1 MCRLLRK
8 RQWGKIGANSN
19 ASNMLVVFS
28 GNNTVDTRSQAREYI
43 LREEEAGKSVRTVSS
58 DAYQAGELTSAAQG
72 ASLFGGVE
80 CIVLDTLSEDENAF
94 AELLT
99 SLPLLASSPHS
110 FVVIE
115 TKLSA
120 ADVKVFEEYAEKM
133 VLSTDTAAARFNAFS
148 LADALAS
155 KDKKTL
161 WVLLLRAQSEG
172 LTPEEIIGTLFW
184 QLKSLRLAKI
194 TKTAEEADMK
204 DFPYNK
210 AKRAAAK
217 FTTEEL
223 QMLSERLLTVYH
235 KGHLGSD
242 ISLTLEKWVLTI

>member
-1 MCRLLRK
+1 
-8 RQWGKIGANSN
+8 
-19 ASNMLVVFS
+19 MLVVFS
-28 GNNTVDTRSQAREYI
+28 GNNTVDTRAQAREYI
-43 LREEEAGKSVRTVSS
+43 LREEELGKSARTISS
-58 DAYQAGELTSAAQG
+58 DAYQVGELAAAAQG

-80 CIVLDTLSEDENAF
+80 CIVLDTLSEHEEAF
-94 AELLT
+94 AELLEVV
-99 SLPLLASSPHS
+99 SLLASSPHT

-115 TKLSA
+115 KKLSA
-120 ADVKVFEEYAEKM
+120 EDAKTFAAHAEKM
-133 VLSTDTAAARFNAFS
+133 VQSKDDAVARFNAFA
-148 LADALAS
+148 LADALAT

-161 WVLLLRAQSEG
+161 WMLLLRAQSEG

-194 TKTAEEADMK
+194 TKTAAEADMK

-223 QMLSERLLTVYH
+223 QILSERLLTVYH

-242 ISLTLEKWVLTI
+242 INLTLEQWVLTI

>member
-1 MCRLLRK
+1 
-8 RQWGKIGANSN
+8 
-19 ASNMLVVFS
+19 MLVVFS
-28 GNNTVDTRSQAREYI
+28 GNNTVETRSHAREYV
-43 LREEEAGKSVRTVSS
+43 LSEEEKGKSVRTVSS
-58 DAYQAGELTSAAQG
+58 DAYQAGELAASAQG
-72 ASLFGGVE
+72 ASLFGGTE
-80 CIVLDTLSEDENAF
+80 CIVLDTLSENEEAF
-94 AELLT
+94 AELFT
-99 SLPLLASSPHS
+99 ALPLLASSPHT

-115 TKLSA
+115 KKLLADA
-120 ADVKVFEEYAEKM
+120 AKVFAEHAEKI
-133 VLSTDTAAARFNAFS
+133 VLSKDGAATRFNAFA
-148 LADALAS
+148 LADALAA

-161 WVLLLRAQSEG
+161 WMLLLRAQQEG

-194 TKTAEEADMK
+194 TTTAADADMK

-223 QMLSERLLTVYH
+223 QTLSERLLTVYH

-242 ISLTLEKWVLTI
+242 INLTLEQWVLSI

>member
-1 MCRLLRK
+1 
-8 RQWGKIGANSN
+8 
-19 ASNMLVVFS
+19 MLVVFS
-28 GNNTVDTRSQAREYI
+28 GNNTVETRAQARAYI
-43 LREEEAGKSVRTVSS
+43 LQEEEAGKSVRTIES
-58 DAYQAGELTSAAQG
+58 DVYQAGELFAAAQG

-80 CIVLDTLSEDENAF
+80 CIVLDTLSENDDAS
-94 AELLT
+94 AELLDV
-99 SLPLLASSPHS
+99 LPLLASSPHT

-115 TKLSA
+115 KKLSA
-120 ADVKVFEEYAEKM
+120 DDVKVFSEHADKLTQTKE
-133 VLSTDTAAARFNAFS
+133 DAAQRFNAFA

-155 KDKKTL
+155 KDKKAL
-161 WVLLLRAQSEG
+161 WMLLLRAQSEG

-194 TKTAEEADMK
+194 TKTAAEADMK

-223 QMLSERLLTVYH
+223 QKLTDSLLIVYH

-242 ISLTLEKWVLTI
+242 IDLTLEKWVLTI

>member
-1 MCRLLRK
+1 
-8 RQWGKIGANSN
+8 
-19 ASNMLVVFS
+19 MLVVFS
-28 GNNTVDTRSQAREYI
+28 GNNTVETRSQARAYS
-43 LREEEAGKSVRTVSS
+43 LEEEEVGKSVRAVTS
-58 DAYQAGELTSAAQG
+58 DAYQAGELIASAQS

-80 CIVLDTLSEDENAF
+80 CIVLDTLSENEDAF

-99 SLPLLASSPHS
+99 ALPLLASSPHT

-115 TKLSA
+115 TKLSVDDA
-120 ADVKVFEEYAEKM
+120 KSFAEYAEKM
-133 VLSTDTAAARFNAFS
+133 IIIKDGAATRFNAFS

-155 KDKKTL
+155 KDKKSL
-161 WVLLLRAQSEG
+161 WMLLLRAEAEG

-194 TKTAEEADMK
+194 TNTAAEADMK

-210 AKRAAAK
+210 AKRAATK
-217 FTTEEL
+217 FTTAEL
-223 QMLSERLLTVYH
+223 QALSERLLTVYH

-242 ISLTLEKWVLTI
+242 INLTLEQWVLSI

>member
-1 MCRLLRK
+1 
-8 RQWGKIGANSN
+8 
-19 ASNMLVVFS
+19 MLVVFS
-28 GNNTVDTRSQAREYI
+28 GNNTVETRSRAREYV
-43 LREEEAGKSVRTVSS
+43 LSEEESGKSVRTVSS
-58 DAYQAGELTSAAQG
+58 DAHQTGELVASAQG

-80 CIVLDTLSEDENAF
+80 CIVLDTLSENEEAF
-94 AELLT
+94 AELVT
-99 SLPLLASSPHS
+99 ALPLLASSPHT

-115 TKLSA
+115 KKLL
-120 ADVKVFEEYAEKM
+120 ADVAKIFAEHAEKI
-133 VLSTDTAAARFNAFS
+133 VLSKDGTATRFNAFA

-161 WVLLLRAQSEG
+161 WMLLLQAEQEG

-194 TKTAEEADMK
+194 TKTAADADMK
-204 DFPYNK
+204 DFTYNK

-217 FTTEEL
+217 FTIEDL
-223 QMLSERLLTVYH
+223 QTLSERLLTVYH

-242 ISLTLEKWVLTI
+242 INLTLEQWVLLI

>member
-1 MCRLLRK
+1 
-8 RQWGKIGANSN
+8 
-19 ASNMLVVFS
+19 V
-28 GNNTVDTRSQAREYI
+28 
-43 LREEEAGKSVRTVSS
+43 
-58 DAYQAGELTSAAQG
+58 YQAGELFAAAQG

-80 CIVLDTLSEDENAF
+80 CIVLDTLSENDDAS
-94 AELLT
+94 AELLDV
-99 SLPLLASSPHS
+99 LPLLASSPHT

-115 TKLSA
+115 KKLSA
-120 ADVKVFEEYAEKM
+120 DDVKVFSEHADKLTQTKE
-133 VLSTDTAAARFNAFS
+133 DAAQRFNAFA

-155 KDKKTL
+155 KDKKAL
-161 WVLLLRAQSEG
+161 WMLLLRAQSEG

-194 TKTAEEADMK
+194 TKTAAEADMK

-217 FTTEEL
+217 FSTEEL
-223 QMLSERLLTVYH
+223 QILSERLLTVYH

-242 ISLTLEKWVLTI
+242 IDLTLEKWVLTI

>member
-1 MCRLLRK
+1 
-8 RQWGKIGANSN
+8 
-19 ASNMLVVFS
+19 MLVVFS
-28 GNNTVDTRSQAREYI
+28 GNNTVDTRSEARAYV
-43 LREEEAGKSVRTVSS
+43 LREEESGKSVRTVSG
-58 DAYQAGELTSAAQG
+58 DAYQAGELLSAAQG
-72 ASLFGGVE
+72 VSLFGGVE
-80 CIVLDTLSEDENAF
+80 CIVLDTLGENDEAY
-94 AELLT
+94 AELLEV
-99 SLPLLASSPHS
+99 LPLLALSPHT

-120 ADVKVFEEYAEKM
+120 DDTKAFAEHAEKL
-133 VLSTDTAAARFNAFS
+133 VQSKDDAVARFNAFA
-148 LADALAS
+148 LADALAT

-161 WVLLLRAQSEG
+161 WMLLLRAQSEG

-194 TKTAEEADMK
+194 TKTAAEADMK

-223 QMLSERLLTVYH
+223 QALSERLLTVYH

-242 ISLTLEKWVLTI
+242 INLTLEQWVLTI